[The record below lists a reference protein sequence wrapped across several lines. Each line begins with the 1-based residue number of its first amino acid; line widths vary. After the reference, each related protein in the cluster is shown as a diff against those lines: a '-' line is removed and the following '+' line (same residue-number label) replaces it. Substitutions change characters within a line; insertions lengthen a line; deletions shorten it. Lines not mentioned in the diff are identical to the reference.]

1 MNRYTAQILAFLL
14 VVVIAIM
21 MLSLTGIVIWHLL
34 LKDASRYKTFKRL
47 HYVLLASAPL
57 TLMIYNV
64 FSRTVSE
71 PRTTSLWAY
80 VVTPTLIA
88 LPFATSLAGLVM
100 AHRVANYRYIRQIVL
115 AILCLLAS
123 AGSVYCGSAHYCMD
137 GHLRHG
143 SHEHIEPWIVDGIW
157 LFGIAGAAVIG
168 IRGGFPGART
178 TGVIAACLILLM
190 VLSQDPLRGLIAI
203 PLVPLSIFHLVAIG
217 IRLNKGE
224 GEQGG
229 GGNALKLPNH
239 PSTAH
244 STMRATP

>member
-64 FSRTVSE
+64 FS
-71 PRTTSLWAY
+71 
-80 VVTPTLIA
+80 
-88 LPFATSLAGLVM
+88 
-100 AHRVANYRYIRQIVL
+100 
-115 AILCLLAS
+115 
-123 AGSVYCGSAHYCMD
+123 
-137 GHLRHG
+137 
-143 SHEHIEPWIVDGIW
+143 
-157 LFGIAGAAVIG
+157 
-168 IRGGFPGART
+168 
-178 TGVIAACLILLM
+178 LILLM

-229 GGNALKLPNH
+229 GGNALELPNH